1 MPSKIVSK
9 TPPATPGA
17 TPPVRYLIGVDG
29 GGTGTR
35 VRLLSADGVGL
46 GHGEA
51 GPSALGQGE
60 EQAWRHILQAINR
73 AFDSAGLATAP
84 TLDCALALGLAGA
97 DVLTRRERFLAL
109 APSFGELLLHSDAQ
123 TTLSGAH
130 AGRPG
135 AIVAIGTGSI
145 GLAFGVD
152 GSRRMSNGWGFPV
165 GDEGSGAWLGLRS
178 MQLAQ
183 QALDGRVAT
192 GALARAV
199 FLVAGSNRAELLAWC
214 EQAGQQRYATLAP
227 LVFETEAA
235 DPQAAALLARAV
247 LAIEQTVAAI
257 DPAGTLPLALCGSL
271 GRRFEPRLGA
281 AVRARCVAP
290 AGDAVDGA
298 LCLLRQHLD
307 HHFARATR

>member
-1 MPSKIVSK
+1 MSAANVVDSSGWLEYFTDSDRAALFSSAIEDSENLLV
-9 TPPATPGA
+9 
-17 TPPVRYLIGVDG
+17 PVISIYEVFKKVLRE
-29 GGTGTR
+29 R
-35 VRLLSADGVGL
+35 
-46 GHGEA
+46 GEDD
-51 GPSALGQGE
+51 ALQVASMMQCGQV
-60 EQAWRHILQAINR
+60 I
-73 AFDSAGLATAP
+73 D
-84 TLDCALALGLAGA
+84 LDCALALGLAGA
-97 DVLTRRERFLAL
+97 DVVTRRERFLAL